1 MFNAEAYFE
10 VNKLHKRKVKYIVL
24 MIIKNILKYHEKSGR
39 RH

>member
-24 MIIKNILKYHEKSGR
+24 MIIKIYSNIMRKDYS
-39 RH
+39 